1 MFSYFFGFLLGA
13 MFVGNDLLWSY
24 SLWIQ
29 IFLVMA
35 TLLIFLF
42 IPERYTDIKQA
53 IDIRKEI
60 EEQSKM
66 TLGNPGDELLAQANK
81 ADQSQQPTT

>member
-13 MFVGNDLLWSY
+13 MFVGNDHVWSY

-29 IFLVMA
+29 IFLVMSV
-35 TLLIFLF
+35 LLIFLF

-53 IDIRKEI
+53 IDIRKQI
-60 EEQSKM
+60 EEQNRM
-66 TLGNPGDELLAQANK
+66 TLGNPADELMGEGSK
-81 ADQSQQPTT
+81 ADQS